1 MALGNI
7 HKIRQLFHPV
17 QPAAGTG
24 AGPVTYQEFLP
35 EPVLQD
41 FIYCYWQLKSEQ
53 HLADPYPY
61 KVVADGCI
69 DIFFELDNPTENYL
83 MGLSSCYTE
92 FQLNNSFNYIGIR
105 FLPTKFTELY
115 GISAAELTDLC
126 EPMVQVLPATSSFIR
141 ENFSTEMEAREIIR
155 LLDHYFLNLLQ
166 HGVLKSDS
174 RIAHAMEI
182 VLQSAGVLNV
192 KRDLDVGLSPRQLS
206 RLFEYYTGDTV
217 KTFSKIVRF
226 QNYIRRQSGSGAETG
241 DADQRQHYLAAGY
254 YDQAHFIREFKK
266 LYGTTPFKAFSD

>member
-1 MALGNI
+1 MALRNV
-7 HKIRQLFHPV
+7 HKIRDLFRPV
-17 QPAAGTG
+17 QPAAGVG
-24 AGPVTYQEFLP
+24 SGPVGYGEFLP
-35 EPVLQD
+35 DPGLQD
-41 FIYCYWQLKSEQ
+41 LIYCYWQLKSEQ

-61 KVVADGCI
+61 RVVADGCI

-105 FLPTKFTELY
+105 FLPTKFTQLY

-126 EPMVQVLPATSSFIR
+126 EPMEQILPETSSFIR
-141 ENFSTEMEAREIIR
+141 NNFSVGMGTAKIVK

-166 HGVLKSDS
+166 HAILKNDS

-182 VLQSAGVLNV
+182 ILQSAGVLNV
-192 KRDLDVGLSPRQLS
+192 EKDLDVGLSPRQLS

-226 QNYIRRQSGSGAETG
+226 QNYIRRQSASGVSG
-241 DADQRQHYLAAGY
+241 QDQHYLAAGY

-266 LYGTTPFKAFSD
+266 LYGTTPSKAFSV